1 MSRSSRRKDAPPPS
15 EPRLET
21 VVRQAR
27 RARIKGDHRR
37 AMVLLREACC
47 LVPEDAR
54 LWTLYATACVRQR
67 RTADAE
73 RALSQAVWLR
83 ERQGDDVR
91 AAVTRRLLER
101 ARAASGAWLRRA
113 A

>member
-1 MSRSSRRKDAPPPS
+1 
-15 EPRLET
+15 
-21 VVRQAR
+21 
-27 RARIKGDHRR
+27 
-37 AMVLLREACC
+37 MVLLREACC
-47 LVPEDAR
+47 LEPEDPR
-54 LWTLYATACVRQR
+54 LWTLYATACIRQR
-67 RTADAE
+67 RIDDAA

-101 ARAASGAWLRRA
+101 TRAASGAWLRCA